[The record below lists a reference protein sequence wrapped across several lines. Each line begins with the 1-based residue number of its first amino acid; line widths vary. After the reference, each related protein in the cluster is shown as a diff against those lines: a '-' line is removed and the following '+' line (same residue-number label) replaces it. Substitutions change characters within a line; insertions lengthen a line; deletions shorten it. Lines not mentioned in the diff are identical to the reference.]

1 MISSRPAPELA
12 ARRGDLWGFDSLPT
26 LLAFGA
32 LLALL
37 GFGPASLSGF
47 WPSTYDFWPQALFLL
62 LGAVGALCLALSP
75 HARARFEATAWLLLA
90 FLGWNLISVATSSY
104 RHDSWLEVA
113 RIGGALAVFFAVR
126 ALWTPQR
133 ALWILGAWAVGMAWV
148 CLPALLDFVQTRN
161 SRQFGPFYN
170 PNLFANALAMT
181 LPVAAILPI
190 LVRRKVN
197 NSLLVVGSCA
207 PFLICGAGL
216 LVTASKGGFLAALV
230 ALLCT
235 SLVIGRAKWAEIGT
249 FARRNRAAVG
259 ISALALAL
267 LFAFLA
273 AKTIVPRLQQA
284 RGAEDNSTMFR
295 VFLWRSTLDMAGA
308 KPLLG
313 HGPASFPH
321 VFARFAQAGYTRSA
335 HQSWLQIAAESGI
348 PALLLLLGAVAVAL
362 KKGLHRTKTADWPL
376 VAGCC
381 GAVVALLL
389 HGNVDSGFQTTSILI
404 FLSVALAVLV
414 SLNDSAP
421 REENFASRLNPFW
434 LGATLLLALG
444 GYQTQ
449 KAAAGED
456 ANQLADE
463 FGSRGAP
470 TVAAQRAEEAT
481 ALDPT
486 SARAWSNLGYW
497 RERSGG
503 DGRAAF
509 QTAIALQPTRA
520 ANWANLAR
528 ASDRAGQSPAE
539 VEKLYA
545 RAVENDPLG
554 TRLRLERALW
564 RLETKNGAAYDDLEF
579 ILALRNAPYG
589 RYPALADWVN
599 LDFARATV
607 LLAPQLVKTG
617 QKARA
622 KRLVELAVGDGE
634 RARQRQAGNEA
645 ILRASGQAIDLD
657 ANADLETVAAQLVE
671 LQTQLK

>member
-12 ARRGDLWGFDSLPT
+12 ARQRDILGFDSLPA

-62 LGAVGALCLALSP
+62 LGAVGALFLALSP
-75 HARARFEATAWLLLA
+75 RARPRFETTAWLLLA
-90 FLGWNLISVATSSY
+90 FLGWNLLSTAASVY
-104 RHDSWLEVA
+104 RHDSWLELS
-113 RIGGALAVFFAVR
+113 RIGGALAVFFATR

-133 ALWILGAWAVGMAWV
+133 AIWIVGAWAVGMAWV
-148 CLPALLDFVQTRN
+148 CLPALVDFVQTRN

-181 LPVAAILPI
+181 LPIAAILPL
-190 LVRRKVN
+190 LVRRKWG
-197 NSLLVVGSCA
+197 SSFLVALSGA

-216 LVTASKGGFLAALV
+216 LVTASKGGFLAALI

-235 SLVIGRAKWAEIGT
+235 SLVIGRAKWAEIAT
-249 FARRNRAAVG
+249 FVRRNRVAVG
-259 ISALALAL
+259 VSALVLAL

-273 AKTIVPRLQQA
+273 ARTIVPRLQQA
-284 RGAEDNSTMFR
+284 RGADDNSTMFR
-295 VFLWRSTLDMAGA
+295 VFIWRSTLDMAQA

-321 VFARFAQAGYTRSA
+321 VYARFAQTGYTRSA

-348 PALLLLLGAVAVAL
+348 PALLLLLGAVVVAL
-362 KKGLHRTKTADWPL
+362 KNGLARIKTADWPL

-421 REENFASRLNPFW
+421 PQENFASRLNPFW
-434 LGATLLLALG
+434 LGATLLPALG

-449 KAAAGED
+449 KAAAGQD
-456 ANQLADE
+456 ASQLADQ
-463 FGSRGAP
+463 FARNGAP
-470 TVAAQRAEEAT
+470 TVGVQKMQEAI
-481 ALDPT
+481 ALDPS
-486 SARAWSNLGYW
+486 SARLWSQLGQLQ
-497 RERSGG
+497 EASGG

-528 ASDRAGQSPAE
+528 AGERAGQSPAE
-539 VEKLYA
+539 VEKLYE

-554 TRLRLERALW
+554 TRLRLERARW
-564 RLETKNGAAYDDLEF
+564 RLETKNGAAYDDLGF
-579 ILALRNAPYG
+579 ILALRDVPYG

-607 LLAPQLVKTG
+607 LLAPHLVTTG

-622 KRLVELAVGDGE
+622 KRLVELALGDVE
-634 RARQRQAGNEA
+634 RARHSQAGNEA
-645 ILRASGQAIDLD
+645 ILRAAGQATDLD
-657 ANADLETVAAQLVE
+657 ANADLETVAAQLAG
-671 LQTQLK
+671 LQTQLS